1 MQVLWDQDHAS
12 TANGKPYNPGE
23 DLRYYSRGL
32 FNHPVI
38 TRLDGVRGKASHAY
52 NSLHFKSPL
61 LSPPESSSE
70 GVWILTY
77 DGLLGKF

>member
-1 MQVLWDQDHAS
+1 
-12 TANGKPYNPGE
+12 
-23 DLRYYSRGL
+23 
-32 FNHPVI
+32 
-38 TRLDGVRGKASHAY
+38 VRGKASHAY